1 MSGLVFQRRGKR
13 QNTNAWQEIY
23 LGLAVR
29 QVTQRKITFGVT
41 VIERVAVAGRLGP
54 NVCSGPTTATAGV
67 GVLSCAFAVTLPK
80 ACVAPFDKA
89 STAAGAPFRA

>member
-54 NVCSGPTTATAGV
+54 NVCSGPT
-67 GVLSCAFAVTLPK
+67 
-80 ACVAPFDKA
+80 
-89 STAAGAPFRA
+89 AANGAPASIEPND